1 MRWLRGRTGRG
12 RHAQRGAATWSLL
25 NGTAAFAVIV
35 LAWFATWFAGV
46 VDKGLLPSPW
56 EVFRHFL
63 TMMTEKQLWLDI
75 VLSARRVLVGVF
87 AGLALAVPVGF
98 LLGWYKGLRSFVDP
112 VINFFRALPPIA
124 LIPLV
129 IVYFGI
135 GEPARVSVLIYAA
148 FFSGVIVIYEGIK
161 LIPSI
166 YIRVSK
172 ALGATDFEI
181 FPRIV
186 VPAALPHVLTAFRV
200 AVGVCWTTL
209 VAAELVAAE
218 RGLGAVIV
226 SGQNFF
232 QVPTIFVGII
242 MIGAVALLMDKLL
255 RAATTRLLSW
265 QDSLQ

>member
-1 MRWLRGRTGRG
+1 MQGKTRGTPRS
-12 RHAQRGAATWSLL
+12 QLGAAGLTGLL
-25 NGTAAFAVIV
+25 YGATSFAVIIGIWA
-35 LAWFATWFAGV
+35 LLWWSAM
-46 VDKGLLPSPW
+46 VDPGLLPSPA
-56 EVFRHFL
+56 EVFRHFIK
-63 TMMTEKQLWLDI
+63 MMTEKQLWLDI
-75 VLSARRVLVGVF
+75 VLSSRRVLLGVVC
-87 AGLALAVPVGF
+87 GLALAIPVGF
-98 LLGWYKGLRSFVDP
+98 VLGWYQGIRAFVDP

-161 LIPSI
+161 LIPPI
-166 YIRVSK
+166 FIRVSK

-181 FPRIV
+181 FKRIV
-186 VPAALPHVLTAFRV
+186 IPATLPHVLTAFRI

-226 SGQNFF
+226 SGQNYF

-242 MIGAVALLMDKLL
+242 MIGTVALVMDKIL
-255 RAATTRLLSW
+255 RLATGRLLAW
-265 QDSLQ
+265 QETF

>member
-1 MRWLRGRTGRG
+1 MQGKTRGTPRS
-12 RHAQRGAATWSLL
+12 QLGAAGLTGLL
-25 NGTAAFAVIV
+25 YGATSFAVIIGIWA
-35 LAWFATWFAGV
+35 LLWWSAM
-46 VDKGLLPSPW
+46 VDPGLLPSPA
-56 EVFRHFL
+56 EVFRHFIK
-63 TMMTEKQLWLDI
+63 MMTEKQLWLDI
-75 VLSARRVLVGVF
+75 VLSSRRVLLGVVC
-87 AGLALAVPVGF
+87 GLALAIPVGF
-98 LLGWYKGLRSFVDP
+98 VLGWYQGIRAFVDP

-161 LIPSI
+161 LIPPI

-181 FPRIV
+181 FKRV
-186 VPAALPHVLTAFRV
+186 VIPAALPHVLTAFRI

-226 SGQNFF
+226 SGQNYF

-242 MIGAVALLMDKLL
+242 MIGTVALVMDKIL
-255 RAATTRLLSW
+255 RLATARLLAW
-265 QDSLQ
+265 QETF

>member
-1 MRWLRGRTGRG
+1 MQAKTRGTPRS
-12 RHAQRGAATWSLL
+12 QLGAAGLTGLL
-25 NGTAAFAVIV
+25 YGATSFAVIIGIWA
-35 LAWFATWFAGV
+35 LLWWSAM
-46 VDKGLLPSPW
+46 VDPGLLPSPA
-56 EVFRHFL
+56 EVFRHFIK
-63 TMMTEKQLWLDI
+63 MMTEKQLWLDI
-75 VLSARRVLVGVF
+75 VLSSRRVLLGVVC
-87 AGLALAVPVGF
+87 GLALAIPVGF
-98 LLGWYKGLRSFVDP
+98 VLGWYQGIRAFVDP

-161 LIPSI
+161 LIPPI
-166 YIRVSK
+166 FIRVSK

-181 FPRIV
+181 FKRIV
-186 VPAALPHVLTAFRV
+186 IPATLPHVLTAFRI

-226 SGQNFF
+226 SGQNYF

-242 MIGAVALLMDKLL
+242 MIGTVALVMDKIL
-255 RAATTRLLSW
+255 RLATARLLAW
-265 QDSLQ
+265 QETF

>member
-1 MRWLRGRTGRG
+1 MPNETALRHCCSRK
-12 RHAQRGAATWSLL
+12 QRGFATM
-25 NGTAAFAVIV
+25 TV
-35 LAWFATWFAGV
+35 LAGLASFLSLGV
-46 VDKGLLPSPW
+46 IWGLIWWSNIFDRGLLPAPW
-56 EVFRHFL
+56 EVL
-63 TMMTEKQLWLDI
+63 DSLIVQMAEKELWLDI

-87 AGLALAVPVGF
+87 CGLAIAMPVGF
-98 LLGWYKGLRSFVDP
+98 LLGWYKSVRAFIDP

-135 GEPARVSVLIYAA
+135 GEPARLSVLIYAA
-148 FFSGVIVIYEGIK
+148 FFSSVIVIYEGIK
-161 LIPSI
+161 MIPPI

-181 FPRIV
+181 FKKII

-200 AVGVCWTTL
+200 STGVCWTTL

-226 SGQNFF
+226 NGQNFF
-232 QVPTIFVGII
+232 QVPVIFVGII
-242 MIGAVALLMDKLL
+242 MIGTVAVIMDQLL
-255 RAATTRLLSW
+255 RYATAHLLTW
-265 QDSLQ
+265 QESI

>member
-1 MRWLRGRTGRG
+1 MQGKPGRTR
-12 RHAQRGAATWSLL
+12 RSQRGAAGIMGLVY
-25 NGTAAFAVIV
+25 GTVSFAVIV
-35 LAWFATWFAGV
+35 GIWALLWWSGF
-46 VDKGLLPSPW
+46 VDGGLLPSPA
-56 EVFRHFL
+56 EVMRQFIK
-63 TMMTEKQLWLDI
+63 MMTEKQLWLDV
-75 VLSARRVLVGVF
+75 VLSSRRVLLGVVC
-87 AGLALAVPVGF
+87 GLALAIPVGF
-98 LLGWYKGLRSFVDP
+98 LLGWYRGIRAFIDP

-161 LIPSI
+161 LIPPI

-181 FPRIV
+181 FKRIV
-186 VPAALPHVLTAFRV
+186 IPAALPHVLTAFRI

-226 SGQNFF
+226 SGQNYF

-242 MIGAVALLMDKLL
+242 MIGAVALLMDKVL
-255 RAATTRLLSW
+255 RLATTRLLAW
-265 QDSLQ
+265 QETL

>member
-1 MRWLRGRTGRG
+1 MQSSRRARPRLQ
-12 RHAQRGAATWSLL
+12 AGAARMV
-25 NGTAAFAVIV
+25 GTLYGALSFSVIIGIWA
-35 LAWFATWFAGV
+35 LIWWGGF
-46 VDKGLLPSPW
+46 VDRGLLPSPL
-56 EVFRHFL
+56 EVMRHFFS
-63 TMMTEKQLWLDI
+63 MMAEKQLWLDI
-75 VLSARRVLVGVF
+75 LLSSRRVLIGVIC
-87 AGLALAVPVGF
+87 GLAIAIPVGF
-98 LLGWYKGLRSFVDP
+98 LLGWYRGVRAFVDP

-135 GEPARVSVLIYAA
+135 GEPARLSVLIYAA

-161 LIPSI
+161 LIPPI
-166 YIRVSK
+166 YVRVSR

-181 FPRIV
+181 FRYIV
-186 VPAALPHVLTAFRV
+186 IPAALPHVLTAFRI

-242 MIGAVALLMDKLL
+242 MIGTVALIMDKVLRVATAHLL
-255 RAATTRLLSW
+255 TW
-265 QDSLQ
+265 QESLQ

>member
-1 MRWLRGRTGRG
+1 MASIKGNRGRR
-12 RHAQRGAATWSLL
+12 RAQAGFAGVGWLSGIAS
-25 NGTAAFAVIV
+25 FAVIIAIWA
-35 LAWFATWFAGV
+35 LTWASGL
-46 VDKGLLPSPW
+46 VDKGLLPSPL

-63 TMMTEKQLWLDI
+63 NLMGDKQLWLDI
-75 VLSARRVLVGVF
+75 LLSSRRVLVGVF
-87 AGLALAVPVGF
+87 CGLAIAIPVGF
-98 LLGWYKGLRSFVDP
+98 MLGWYRGVRSFVDP

-135 GEPARVSVLIYAA
+135 GEAARVSVLIYAA

-161 LIPSI
+161 LIPPI
-166 YIRVSK
+166 FVRVSK

-181 FPRIV
+181 FRRIV

-242 MIGAVALLMDKLL
+242 MIGTVALVMDKLL
-255 RAATTRLLSW
+255 RVLTARLLTW
-265 QDSLQ
+265 QEALQ

>member
-1 MRWLRGRTGRG
+1 MQSSRRVRPLLQ
-12 RHAQRGAATWSLL
+12 AGAARML
-25 NGTAAFAVIV
+25 GTLYGALSFSVIIGIWA
-35 LAWFATWFAGV
+35 LIWWGGF
-46 VDKGLLPSPW
+46 VDRGLLPSPL
-56 EVFRHFL
+56 EVMRHFFS
-63 TMMTEKQLWLDI
+63 MMAEKQLWLDI
-75 VLSARRVLVGVF
+75 LLSSRRVLIGVIC
-87 AGLALAVPVGF
+87 GLAIAVPVGF
-98 LLGWYKGLRSFVDP
+98 LLGWYRGVRAFVDP

-135 GEPARVSVLIYAA
+135 GEPARLSVLIYAA

-161 LIPSI
+161 LIPPI
-166 YIRVSK
+166 YVRVSK

-181 FPRIV
+181 FRYIV
-186 VPAALPHVLTAFRV
+186 IPAALPHVLTAFRI

-242 MIGAVALLMDKLL
+242 MIGTVALIMDKVLRVATAHLL
-255 RAATTRLLSW
+255 TW
-265 QDSLQ
+265 QESLQ

>member
-1 MRWLRGRTGRG
+1 MKSRSQPDARPVRQTG
-12 RHAQRGAATWSLL
+12 AVQLGALYGTVSFALL
-25 NGTAAFAVIV
+25 IAI
-35 LAWFATWFAGV
+35 WAGV
-46 VDKGLLPSPW
+46 WWGGFVDPGLLPSPL
-56 EVFRHFL
+56 EVLRHFVKL
-63 TMMTEKQLWLDI
+63 MVDKQLWLDI
-75 VLSARRVLVGVF
+75 LLSTRRVLIGVIC
-87 AGLALAVPVGF
+87 GLAIAIPLGF
-98 LLGWYKGLRSFVDP
+98 MLGWYRGVRAFADP

-161 LIPSI
+161 LIPPI

-181 FPRIV
+181 FRRIV
-186 VPAALPHVLTAFRV
+186 IPAALPHVLTAFRI

-226 SGQNFF
+226 SGQNYF

-242 MIGAVALLMDKLL
+242 MIGTVALIMDKVL
-255 RAATTRLLSW
+255 RLTTARLLSW
-265 QDSLQ
+265 QDALQ

>member
-1 MRWLRGRTGRG
+1 MQTSRIVRPRLQ
-12 RHAQRGAATWSLL
+12 AGAARML
-25 NGTAAFAVIV
+25 GTLYGALSFSVIIGIWA
-35 LAWFATWFAGV
+35 LIWWGGF
-46 VDKGLLPSPW
+46 VDRGLLPSPL
-56 EVFRHFL
+56 EVMRHFFS
-63 TMMTEKQLWLDI
+63 MMAEKQLWLDI
-75 VLSARRVLVGVF
+75 LLSSRRVLIGVIC
-87 AGLALAVPVGF
+87 GLAIAVPVGF
-98 LLGWYKGLRSFVDP
+98 LLGWYRGVRAFVDP

-135 GEPARVSVLIYAA
+135 GEPARLSVLIYAA

-161 LIPSI
+161 LIPPI
-166 YIRVSK
+166 YVRVSK

-181 FPRIV
+181 FRHIV
-186 VPAALPHVLTAFRV
+186 IPAALPHVLTAFRI

-242 MIGAVALLMDKLL
+242 MIGTVALIMDKVLRVATAHLL
-255 RAATTRLLSW
+255 TW
-265 QDSLQ
+265 QESLQ

>member
-1 MRWLRGRTGRG
+1 MQGKTRGTPRS
-12 RHAQRGAATWSLL
+12 QLGAAGLTGLL
-25 NGTAAFAVIV
+25 YGATSFAVIIGIWA
-35 LAWFATWFAGV
+35 LLWWSAM
-46 VDKGLLPSPW
+46 VDPGLLPSPA
-56 EVFRHFL
+56 EVFRHFIK
-63 TMMTEKQLWLDI
+63 MMTEKQLWLDI
-75 VLSARRVLVGVF
+75 VLSSRRVLLGVVC
-87 AGLALAVPVGF
+87 GLALAIPVGF
-98 LLGWYKGLRSFVDP
+98 VLGWYQGIRAFVDP

-161 LIPSI
+161 LIPPI

-181 FPRIV
+181 FKRV
-186 VPAALPHVLTAFRV
+186 VIPAALPHVLTAFRI

-226 SGQNFF
+226 SGQNYF

-242 MIGAVALLMDKLL
+242 MIGTVALVMDKVL
-255 RAATTRLLSW
+255 RLATARLLAW
-265 QDSLQ
+265 QETF

>member
-1 MRWLRGRTGRG
+1 MKSRSLPDARPVRQTGAVRL
-12 RHAQRGAATWSLL
+12 GALYGAVSFALL
-25 NGTAAFAVIV
+25 IGI
-35 LAWFATWFAGV
+35 WAGV
-46 VDKGLLPSPW
+46 WWGGFVDRGLLPSPL
-56 EVFRHFL
+56 EVLRHSVTL
-63 TMMTEKQLWLDI
+63 MVDKQLWLDI
-75 VLSARRVLVGVF
+75 LLSTRRVLIGVIC
-87 AGLALAVPVGF
+87 GLAIAIPVGF
-98 LLGWYKGLRSFVDP
+98 LLGWYRGVRAFVDP

-161 LIPSI
+161 LIPPI

-181 FPRIV
+181 FRRIV
-186 VPAALPHVLTAFRV
+186 IPAALPHVLTAFRI

-226 SGQNFF
+226 SGQNYF

-242 MIGAVALLMDKLL
+242 MIGTVALIMDKVL
-255 RAATTRLLSW
+255 RLTTARLLSW
-265 QDSLQ
+265 QDALQ

>member
-1 MRWLRGRTGRG
+1 MQSSGRASPRLQAVAAKMLGTLY
-12 RHAQRGAATWSLL
+12 GALS
-25 NGTAAFAVIV
+25 FAVIIGIWA
-35 LAWFATWFAGV
+35 LIWWGGF
-46 VDKGLLPSPW
+46 VDRGLLPSPL
-56 EVFRHFL
+56 EVMRHFFS
-63 TMMTEKQLWLDI
+63 MMAEKQLWLDI
-75 VLSARRVLVGVF
+75 LLSSRRVLIGVIC
-87 AGLALAVPVGF
+87 GLAIAIPVGF
-98 LLGWYKGLRSFVDP
+98 LLGWYRGVRAFVDP

-135 GEPARVSVLIYAA
+135 GEPARLSVLIYAA

-161 LIPSI
+161 LIPPI
-166 YIRVSK
+166 YVRVSR

-181 FPRIV
+181 FRYIV
-186 VPAALPHVLTAFRV
+186 IPAALPHVLTAFRI

-242 MIGAVALLMDKLL
+242 MIGTVALIMDKVLRVATAHLL
-255 RAATTRLLSW
+255 TW
-265 QDSLQ
+265 QESLQ

>member
-1 MRWLRGRTGRG
+1 MHLKERKSCRQR
-12 RHAQRGAATWSLL
+12 QRGGINWTLL
-25 NGTAAFAVIV
+25 SGLASFGVIIG
-35 LAWFATWFAGV
+35 AWTLVWLSGV
-46 VDKGLLPSPW
+46 VDRQVLPSPF
-56 EVFRHFL
+56 EVFRHFIHL
-63 TMMTEKQLWLDI
+63 MTDKQLWLDI
-75 VLSARRVLVGVF
+75 LLSSRRVLVGVF
-87 AGLALAVPVGF
+87 CGLALAIPVGF
-98 LLGWYKGLRSFVDP
+98 LLGWYRAVRSFVDP

-148 FFSGVIVIYEGIK
+148 FFAGVIVIYEGIK
-161 LIPSI
+161 MIPPI
-166 YIRVSK
+166 YVRVSK

-181 FPRIV
+181 FRRIV

-242 MIGAVALLMDKLL
+242 MIGTVALIMDKLL
-255 RAATTRLLSW
+255 RVATARLLSW
-265 QDSLQ
+265 QEALQ

>member
-1 MRWLRGRTGRG
+1 MQSSRRVRPRLQ
-12 RHAQRGAATWSLL
+12 AGAAKML
-25 NGTAAFAVIV
+25 GTLYGALSFAVIIGIWA
-35 LAWFATWFAGV
+35 LIWWGGF
-46 VDKGLLPSPW
+46 VDRGLLPSPL
-56 EVFRHFL
+56 EVMRHFFS
-63 TMMTEKQLWLDI
+63 MMAEKQLWLDI
-75 VLSARRVLVGVF
+75 LLSSRRVLIGVIC
-87 AGLALAVPVGF
+87 GLAIAIPVGF
-98 LLGWYKGLRSFVDP
+98 LLGWYRGVRAFVDP

-135 GEPARVSVLIYAA
+135 GEPARLSVLIYAA

-161 LIPSI
+161 LIPPI
-166 YIRVSK
+166 YVRVSR

-181 FPRIV
+181 FRYIV
-186 VPAALPHVLTAFRV
+186 IPAALPHVLTAFRI

-242 MIGAVALLMDKLL
+242 MIGTVALIMDKVLRVATAHLL
-255 RAATTRLLSW
+255 TW
-265 QDSLQ
+265 QESLQ

>member
-1 MRWLRGRTGRG
+1 MRCKSRGGKRRQHGIAG
-12 RHAQRGAATWSLL
+12 LALL
-25 NGTAAFAVIV
+25 SGVASFALII
-35 LAWFATWFAGV
+35 LAWAAVWWSGV
-46 VDKGLLPSPW
+46 VDKGLLPSPL
-56 EVFRHFL
+56 EVFKHFL
-63 TMMTEKQLWLDI
+63 GLMGDKQLWLDI
-75 VLSARRVLVGVF
+75 LLSSRRVLVGVVC
-87 AGLALAVPVGF
+87 GLAIAIPVAF
-98 LLGWYKGLRSFVDP
+98 LLGWYRGVRSFVDP

-161 LIPSI
+161 LIPPI
-166 YIRVSK
+166 YVRVSK

-181 FPRIV
+181 FRRIV

-226 SGQNFF
+226 SGQNYF

-242 MIGAVALLMDKLL
+242 MIGTVALVMDKVL
-255 RAATTRLLSW
+255 RVLTARLLTW
-265 QDSLQ
+265 QDALQ

>member
-1 MRWLRGRTGRG
+1 MQGKARGTPRSQG
-12 RHAQRGAATWSLL
+12 GAAAIMGLL
-25 NGTAAFAVIV
+25 YGTVSFAVIIGIWA
-35 LAWFATWFAGV
+35 LLWWSGF
-46 VDKGLLPSPW
+46 VDPGLLPSPA
-56 EVFRHFL
+56 EVLRQFIK
-63 TMMTEKQLWLDI
+63 MMTEKQLWLDI
-75 VLSARRVLVGVF
+75 LLSSRRVLLGVVC
-87 AGLALAVPVGF
+87 GLAIAIPVGF
-98 LLGWYKGLRSFVDP
+98 VLGWYRGIRAFVDP

-161 LIPSI
+161 LIPPI

-181 FPRIV
+181 FKRV
-186 VPAALPHVLTAFRV
+186 VIPAALPHVLTAFRI

-226 SGQNFF
+226 SGQNYF

-242 MIGAVALLMDKLL
+242 MIGTVALVMDKVL
-255 RAATTRLLSW
+255 RLATARLLAW
-265 QDSLQ
+265 QETF

>member
-1 MRWLRGRTGRG
+1 M
-12 RHAQRGAATWSLL
+12 
-25 NGTAAFAVIV
+25 
-35 LAWFATWFAGV
+35 
-46 VDKGLLPSPW
+46 
-56 EVFRHFL
+56 
-63 TMMTEKQLWLDI
+63 
-75 VLSARRVLVGVF
+75 
-87 AGLALAVPVGF
+87 
-98 LLGWYKGLRSFVDP
+98 LGWYRAIRSYVDP

-135 GEPARVSVLIYAA
+135 GESARVSVLIYAA

-161 LIPSI
+161 LIPPI
-166 YIRVSK
+166 YIRVSR
-172 ALGATDFEI
+172 ALGATDFEL
-181 FPRIV
+181 FYRIV

-226 SGQNFF
+226 KGQNYF

-242 MIGAVALLMDKLL
+242 MIGVVALVMDKIL
-255 RAATTRLLSW
+255 RTATSRLLSW
-265 QDSLQ
+265 QDSIQ

>member
-1 MRWLRGRTGRG
+1 M
-12 RHAQRGAATWSLL
+12 A
-25 NGTAAFAVIV
+25 NGTTERRSWREG
-35 LAWFATWFAGV
+35 LSSLSGV
-46 VDKGLLPSPW
+46 VSFAAIIAIWWGVWGAGLVDPGLLPSPW
-56 EVFRHFL
+56 EVFRQFF
-63 TMMTEKQLWLDI
+63 TMMTEKQLWYDI
-75 VLSARRVLVGVF
+75 LLSSRRVLIGVIC
-87 AGLALAVPVGF
+87 GLVIAIPVGF
-98 LLGWYKGLRSFVDP
+98 VLGWYKAVRRFVDP

-161 LIPSI
+161 LLPPIFV
-166 YIRVSK
+166 RVSK
-172 ALGATDFEI
+172 ALGANDFEI
-181 FPRIV
+181 FRRV
-186 VPAALPHVLTAFRV
+186 VIPATLPHMLTAFRV

-226 SGQNFF
+226 NGQNYF

-242 MIGAVALLMDKLL
+242 MIGTVALIMDKVIRVLT
-255 RAATTRLLSW
+255 ARLLSW
-265 QDSLQ
+265 QESIQ

>member
-1 MRWLRGRTGRG
+1 MQGKARGTPRSQG
-12 RHAQRGAATWSLL
+12 GAVAIMGLL
-25 NGTAAFAVIV
+25 YGTVSFAVIIGIWA
-35 LAWFATWFAGV
+35 LLWWSAF
-46 VDKGLLPSPW
+46 VDRGLLPSPA
-56 EVFRHFL
+56 EVLRQF
-63 TMMTEKQLWLDI
+63 TKMMTEKQLWLDI
-75 VLSARRVLVGVF
+75 LLSSRRVLLGVVC
-87 AGLALAVPVGF
+87 GLAIAIPVGF
-98 LLGWYKGLRSFVDP
+98 VLGWYRGIRAFVDP

-161 LIPSI
+161 LIPPI
-166 YIRVSK
+166 YIRVAK

-181 FPRIV
+181 FKRV
-186 VPAALPHVLTAFRV
+186 VIPAALPHVLTAFRI

-226 SGQNFF
+226 SGQNYF

-242 MIGAVALLMDKLL
+242 MIGTVALVMDKVL
-255 RAATTRLLSW
+255 RLATARLLAW
-265 QDSLQ
+265 QETF

>member
-1 MRWLRGRTGRG
+1 LL
-12 RHAQRGAATWSLL
+12 HGAAS
-25 NGTAAFAVIV
+25 FAVII
-35 LAWFATWFAGV
+35 AIWAAMWWSGV
-46 VDKGLLPSPW
+46 VDPGLLPSPA
-56 EVFRHFL
+56 EVLRQFIK
-63 TMMTEKQLWLDI
+63 MMTEKQLWLDV
-75 VLSARRVLVGVF
+75 VLSSRRVLIGVVC
-87 AGLALAVPVGF
+87 GLALAIPVGF
-98 LLGWYKGLRSFVDP
+98 LLGWYRGLRAFVDP

-161 LIPSI
+161 LIPPI
-166 YIRVSK
+166 YVRVSK

-181 FPRIV
+181 FKRIV
-186 VPAALPHVLTAFRV
+186 IPAALPHVLTAFRI

-226 SGQNFF
+226 SGQNYF

-242 MIGAVALLMDKLL
+242 MIGTVALIMDKIL
-255 RAATTRLLSW
+255 RVATTRLLSW